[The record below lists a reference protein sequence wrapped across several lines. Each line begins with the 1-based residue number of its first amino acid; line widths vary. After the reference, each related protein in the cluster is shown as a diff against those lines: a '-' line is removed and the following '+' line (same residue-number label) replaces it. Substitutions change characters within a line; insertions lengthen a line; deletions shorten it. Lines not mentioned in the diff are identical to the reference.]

1 MSNVQLVWFK
11 RDLRVSDHL
20 PLSSAVKCGVVLPL
34 YIVEPELWNQPDT
47 SARQWEFCSDCLVEL
62 QANLALIGQSLI
74 IRIGDPILILTELHN
89 QFKFSNI
96 WSHEETGNMFTY
108 NRDLKVKKWCL
119 QNLVCWNETPT
130 AGIVRGLKNRSKWA
144 QQWAERMRS
153 QPISMPSKL
162 TPLTSLASVPAL
174 ISEALPS
181 STELNMRLDSCPD
194 RQIGGSSQ
202 ASAILSSFLK
212 GRVKLYSRGIS
223 SPNTAFEACSRLSA
237 HLAFGSISLR
247 EVVHASNLQ
256 GGTRMFSERLHW
268 HCHFIQKLESQPS
281 LEYENAHRA
290 FDQLRDS
297 NQLFL
302 DAWINGL
309 TGWPFV
315 DACMRA
321 LRYTGWLNFR
331 MRAMLMAVASYHLWL
346 PWRDSGLALARLFVD
361 YEPGIH
367 WNQCQMQAGTTG
379 INSIRIYNPIK
390 QGLDH
395 DPHGIFIR
403 KWCHELINVPLAYLH
418 TPWNMSI
425 LEQAA
430 CGCILGEHYP
440 QPLVDYQVAAK
451 IARDKIWNVR
461 NSNNFHIEAKQVFV
475 KHGSRRSQV
484 SRARPKSKE
493 SPGQLCF
500 NLFT

>member
-1 MSNVQLVWFK
+1 MSDLQLVWFK

-20 PLSSAVKCGVVLPL
+20 PLSSASKCGVVLPL
-34 YIVEPELWNQPDT
+34 YIVEPDLWSQPDS
-47 SARQWEFCSDCLVEL
+47 SARQWDFCCDCLVEL
-62 QANLALIGQSLI
+62 QANLTLLGQSLI

-96 WSHEETGNMFTY
+96 WSHEETGNSFTY
-108 NRDLKVKKWCL
+108 NRDLKVKRWCI
-119 QNLVCWNETPT
+119 QNSVCWNETPT
-130 AGIVRGLKNRSKWA
+130 AGIVRGLKSRSNWA
-144 QQWAERMRS
+144 LQWAERMKS
-153 QPISMPSKL
+153 QPILSPCNLISVSKVF
-162 TPLTSLASVPAL
+162 PIPAL
-174 ISEALPS
+174 RSEALPS

-194 RQIGGSSQ
+194 RQKGGSSN

-315 DACMRA
+315 DSCMRA

-418 TPWNMSI
+418 TPWNMSL

-430 CGCILGEHYP
+430 CGCTLGEHYP

-461 NSNNFHIEAKQVFV
+461 SFNNFNTEAKQVFL
-475 KHGSRRSQV
+475 KHGSRRSQLP
-484 SRARPKSKE
+484 RARSKSKE

-500 NLFT
+500 NLVI